1 MKVRD
6 FHDGR
11 ASEER
16 RRHWLLAVIQL
27 QMKLPAIL
35 PAQPVMHSAAM
46 LALAT
51 TLVATPF
58 PAHAARTIGEIQG
71 SGLVFK
77 DTLKVEAFSD
87 PKVSG
92 VQLYLSDFQRPAA
105 EKLAKGDLVR
115 SRLLWRPAPPA
126 ATASLG
132 AAPVS
137 RTAPLAAPRLLARLA
152 LRLTRP

>member
-1 MKVRD
+1 
-6 FHDGR
+6 
-11 ASEER
+11 
-16 RRHWLLAVIQL
+16 
-27 QMKLPAIL
+27 MKLPAINL

-77 DTLKVEAFSD
+77 DTLKVEAFDD

-92 VQLYLSDFQRPAA
+92 VQLYLSDFQRPAT
-105 EKLAKGDLVR
+105 EKLAKGDLVP
-115 SRLLWRPAPPA
+115 LPPPV
-126 ATASLG
+126 
-132 AAPVS
+132 APVS
-137 RTAPLAAPRLLARLA
+137 ACARPDGVLARDV
-152 LRLTRP
+152 

>member
-1 MKVRD
+1 MKVPD
-6 FHDGR
+6 SWVEQPR
-11 ASEER
+11 A
-16 RRHWLLAVIQL
+16 HTPTGLLAVIQL
-27 QMKLPAIL
+27 QMKLPAINL

-77 DTLKVEAFSD
+77 DTLKVEAFDD

-92 VQLYLSDFQRPAA
+92 VQLYLSDFQRPAT

-115 SRLLWRPAPPA
+115 SRLLCRPAPPA
-126 ATASLG
+126 PALTAC
-132 AAPVS
+132 
-137 RTAPLAAPRLLARLA
+137 LLVV
-152 LRLTRP
+152 

>member
-1 MKVRD
+1 
-6 FHDGR
+6 
-11 ASEER
+11 
-16 RRHWLLAVIQL
+16 
-27 QMKLPAIL
+27 MKLPVINL

-58 PAHAARTIGEIQG
+58 PAHAAPTIGEIQG

-77 DTLKVEAFSD
+77 DTLKVEAFDD

-92 VQLYLSDFQRPAA
+92 VQLYLSDFQRPAT

-115 SRLLWRPAPPA
+115 SRLLCRPAPPA
-126 ATASLG
+126 PALTAC
-132 AAPVS
+132 
-137 RTAPLAAPRLLARLA
+137 LLVV
-152 LRLTRP
+152 

>member
-1 MKVRD
+1 MLAAIALCPLGAGP
-6 FHDGR
+6 DGASAPAAGAALVPPLAAAR
-11 ASEER
+11 AE
-16 RRHWLLAVIQL
+16 L
-27 QMKLPAIL
+27 KLPVINL

-77 DTLKVEAFSD
+77 DTLKVEAFDD

-92 VQLYLSDFQRPAA
+92 VQLYLSDFQRPAT

-115 SRLLWRPAPPA
+115 SRLLCRPAPPA
-126 ATASLG
+126 PALTACLLVMCDSSAT
-132 AAPVS
+132 P
-137 RTAPLAAPRLLARLA
+137 ARA
-152 LRLTRP
+152 D

>member
-1 MKVRD
+1 MKACEKNFYLLSGLLRQPGIPTISFRIWSSV
-6 FHDGR
+6 HGAAVDGVP
-11 ASEER
+11 
-16 RRHWLLAVIQL
+16 WT
-27 QMKLPAIL
+27 IL

-126 ATASLG
+126 PALTACLLVMCDSSAT
-132 AAPVS
+132 P
-137 RTAPLAAPRLLARLA
+137 ARA
-152 LRLTRP
+152 G

>member
-126 ATASLG
+126 PALTACLLVMCDSSAT
-132 AAPVS
+132 P
-137 RTAPLAAPRLLARLA
+137 ARA
-152 LRLTRP
+152 G

>member
-6 FHDGR
+6 SRILGSSAHTD
-11 ASEER
+11 AN
-16 RRHWLLAVIQL
+16 WLLAVIQL
-27 QMKLPAIL
+27 QMKLPAINL

-77 DTLKVEAFSD
+77 DTLKVEAFDD

-92 VQLYLSDFQRPAA
+92 VQLYLSDFQRPAT

-115 SRLLWRPAPPA
+115 LPPPVAPGSACARPD
-126 ATASLG
+126 G
-132 AAPVS
+132 V
-137 RTAPLAAPRLLARLA
+137 LARDV
-152 LRLTRP
+152 